1 MFDLI
6 GINDGDIMITLESA
20 LALFTP
26 AQDEFIDRCSVYG
39 DLARRLVQENEDI
52 DMDPVRLARVLV
64 LASSAGSR
72 SHNLLQDLTP
82 AEAWEALHQA
92 FNDGTMKWLRRIV
105 SPIMWRVHA
114 GASHESPLARDGAF
128 VMPLPHHRA
137 IVFDGALG
145 HGLRIVDEMLIEEPD
160 YADAYLIAGLRLLRA
175 RRKACEGITVASEP
189 SIAERNEA
197 DRWAIRYNMSVAYL
211 HFRCAPHGLVLPELD
226 LFPTVLTK

>member
-1 MFDLI
+1 VFDLI

-39 DLARRLVQENEDI
+39 DLARRLVQEHEDI

-72 SHNLLQDLTP
+72 SHNMLQDLTP
-82 AEAWEALHQA
+82 AEAWEALKEGA
-92 FNDGTMKWLRRIV
+92 TTMKWLMRVV

-145 HGLRIVDEMLIEEPD
+145 HGLRIVDEMLIEEPYD
-160 YADAYLIAGLRLLRA
+160 ADADLIAGLHLLNA

-189 SIAERNEA
+189 SVAERNEA
-197 DRWAIRYNMSVAYL
+197 DRWAMRYNLSIAYL
-211 HFRCAPHGLVLPELD
+211 HFRCAPYGLVLPD